1 MAIPSQN
8 LKSFAFDVYGT
19 LIDTNGV
26 SVLLEE
32 LIGSKSDLFM
42 DTWRSKQLEYTFR
55 RGLMKTYVDFNVCTH
70 QALDYT
76 CEKLGLDLSD
86 DKKRD
91 LLKVYDRLP
100 AFPDVESGL
109 VNLKNRGCRLF
120 AFSNGKEESV
130 KNLLTTAKVFQYFD
144 DVISV
149 DAIKTFKP
157 DPAVYSYLLSRTKS
171 QPSDLWLVSSN
182 PFDVIGAVSFGL
194 PAAWVKRSPQ
204 ALFDPWGIE
213 PTVVIESVRE
223 LN

>member
-109 VNLKNRGCRLF
+109 ASLRKRGYRLF

-130 KNLLTTAKVFQYFD
+130 KNLLNTAKIFQYFD
-144 DVISV
+144 AVVSV
-149 DAIKTFKP
+149 DSIQTFKP
-157 DPAVYSYLLSRTKS
+157 DPAVYAYLLGQTKA

-182 PFDVIGAVSFGL
+182 PFDVIGAISFGL

-204 ALFDPWGIE
+204 AVYDPWGIK
-213 PTVVIESVRE
+213 PSLTIKSLSE
-223 LN
+223 LD